1 MKQAFFTRRSR
12 RSGFTLLELVIVLSI
27 MSIVIAASAP
37 IYQVVML
44 RAREAVLRDNLFKMR
59 DAISRYTY
67 DKNKAPGTLKDLET
81 AKYFREIPI
90 DPMTGSNDTW
100 IVKLEEEAAVPT
112 AEPGIL
118 DVASGAEG
126 NSSEGTAYSEW

>member
-1 MKQAFFTRRSR
+1 MKHAFLTRRSR
-12 RSGFTLLELVIVLSI
+12 GFTLLELVIVLSI
-27 MSIVIAASAP
+27 MAIIVAASAP
-37 IYQVVML
+37 IYQVIML

-81 AKYFREIPI
+81 AKYFREVPI
-90 DPMTGSNDTW
+90 DPMTGSNETW
-100 IVKLEEEAAVPT
+100 IVKMEEEAALPN

-126 NSSEGTAYSEW
+126 TSSEGTAYSEW